1 MSVLSKSDVFAASLR
16 SWSWRARFPFWILK
30 ARPYQ
35 WKPVDD
41 WHWNSWNQWILFFF
55 RKILVLFD
63 FFPQKSRPTRA
74 RFCDDFWDLA
84 QSYPCLHRL
93 STPWGKELAVLT
105 AGCCWNERVWRL
117 KPKMFCHPRVWNLKP
132 FHETLSWCRF
142 STFVQLI
149 SKCLYLY
156 IFLLFFD
163 LYINNHVHWQRCFL
177 KRSHL
182 YFAIHHR

>member
-30 ARPYQ
+30 ARPFSIESSGWLTLKQ
-35 WKPVDD
+35 LKPVDP
-41 WHWNSWNQWILFFF
+41 FFF
-55 RKILVLFD
+55 RKILVLLD
-63 FFPQKSRPTRA
+63 CFPQKSRPKRA
-74 RFCDDFWDLA
+74 RFCDYFWDLA

-93 STPWGKELAVLT
+93 SMPWGKELAVLT

-132 FHETLSWCRF
+132 Y
-142 STFVQLI
+142 TFIQLI

-156 IFLLFFD
+156 ILLLFFD